1 MHKKD
6 ALVEQ
11 VADAMRM
18 ELLPSGGETMSIGD
32 IDRLIE
38 AQEKRF
44 GELFASVKSNQ
55 DFMAHADE
63 FKAINEELAALKS
76 RKALLLERQSKDS
89 AANWRV
95 DEAVELLESGTAELT
110 KWDEG
115 TIRQLVETVKVISKE
130 KILVT
135 LQGGIEIERDMIQ

>member
-1 MHKKD
+1 
-6 ALVEQ
+6 
-11 VADAMRM
+11 
-18 ELLPSGGETMSIGD
+18 MSIGD

-38 AQEKRF
+38 AQERRF
-44 GELFASVKSNQ
+44 GELFALVQSNQ